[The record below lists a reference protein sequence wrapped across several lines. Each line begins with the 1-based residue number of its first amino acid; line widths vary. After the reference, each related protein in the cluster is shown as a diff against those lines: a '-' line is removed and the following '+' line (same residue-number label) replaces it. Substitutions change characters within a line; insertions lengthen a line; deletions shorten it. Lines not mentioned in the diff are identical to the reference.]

1 MIFKKCEIKINQ
13 LRKLLDIYDILYT
26 KFTQSITVYLFERYT
41 FIFLNFL
48 AYWFVFLRLKKVH
61 QKKVTKGD
69 KRLRLIV
76 FERASLTSAEGSTVT
91 KEQFA
96 IGRTL
101 IRSHEIDPTFR

>member
-26 KFTQSITVYLFERYT
+26 KFTQSIIVYLLNDTHSFFEFFGILVR
-41 FIFLNFL
+41 
-48 AYWFVFLRLKKVH
+48 FLRLKKVH

-76 FERASLTSAEGSTVT
+76 FEWASLTSAEGSTVT